1 MNRPDPST
9 DPDAPAESLGG
20 PRPSEDSSTNKT
32 DAPESGFSGV
42 LKPFQILDRSIAVL
56 ESVILTAGI
65 LMMAV
70 NSVANVIGRFAF
82 GRSLYFSQELNQ
94 FLVILVTF
102 AGIGFAARHGR
113 HIRMSAIYDELPDP
127 VRRALMIVIALVTA
141 ATMFILAWFS
151 WFYVVSVFDTGRIS
165 PVLRL
170 PIYVTLVWLPIGFVI
185 TGIQYV
191 LTALANLTRPE
202 IYLSVSV
209 VDSYEDTETQ
219 I

>member
-1 MNRPDPST
+1 MSTKNFITNFLNSINR
-9 DPDAPAESLGG
+9 
-20 PRPSEDSSTNKT
+20 
-32 DAPESGFSGV
+32 
-42 LKPFQILDRSIAVL
+42 
-56 ESVILTAGI
+56 
-65 LMMAV
+65 
-70 NSVANVIGRFAF
+70 
-82 GRSLYFSQELNQ
+82 YFLWRWYW
-94 FLVILVTF
+94 I
-102 AGIGFAARHGR
+102 
-113 HIRMSAIYDELPDP
+113 
-127 VRRALMIVIALVTA
+127 
-141 ATMFILAWFS
+141 AWFS